1 MRLVSTKPG
10 TAYSRDT
17 DPMTQVS
24 RPTKAGWWRVLLAA
38 LAAALVGL
46 LGAGTASATTLPA
59 AETRVGAST
68 PATVHVVGVHESI
81 TAGQRWGNAP
91 PQAVSASATGVAA
104 NGGVTR
110 VFRVEGP
117 GNARLGI
124 DGAGNVS
131 VHGDQ
136 TLFLNFGDEARAQ
149 AFLAKRLAQGHEGTT
164 IKSFD
169 VPNSYVDSI
178 RARAVPESMAR
189 GNSVFQ
195 VDVGQTSGS
204 FGLRGSELPGLRC
217 AIVPGSGC

>member
-1 MRLVSTKPG
+1 
-10 TAYSRDT
+10 
-17 DPMTQVS
+17 MTHRQ
-24 RPTKAGWWRVLLAA
+24 PTIRARWWRLLLAA

-46 LGAGTASATTLPA
+46 LGAGTASVTAPTVV
-59 AETRVGAST
+59 ETRVWAS
-68 PATVHVVGVHESI
+68 PAATAYVVGVHECI
-81 TAGQRWGNAP
+81 TAGQRRGHAP
-91 PQAVSASATGVAA
+91 PQATSVAGSCVAA

-131 VHGDQ
+131 VQGDQ

-164 IKSFD
+164 IRSFD

-178 RARAVPESMAR
+178 RWRAVPESMVR

-204 FGLRGSELPGLRC
+204 YGLRGSELPGPRC
-217 AIVPGSGC
+217 AIIPGSGC